1 MRTIPLRLRYAARI
15 GWAALLLG
23 WNARLYLPLH
33 GGGAAS
39 ADVARQLRFVARALD
54 GGAAR
59 EAQRHFP
66 EGFVFTWAFY
76 GLAQAER
83 GLGAPP
89 GSVVRSDALDE
100 VRRAL
105 AAVDSAEGKQ
115 PFQPELEPPYGAFY
129 TGWTTWLR
137 AQAVVL
143 AGGAAAS
150 PVEAARLDAD
160 AHAIAAAYARAPSP
174 FLPTYIGEAWPGDNV
189 VCIAA
194 LRAHD
199 RVLPP
204 VFGATID
211 AWLRAIR
218 NTADPRTGL
227 LPHEVSPRMGQ
238 VRQGARATSTAL
250 LLAVLP
256 SLDPQLAREQYRQFR
271 RLFVVSR
278 FGLPAVVEYPRGTS
292 GPGDE
297 DSGPLFYGI
306 SFSASAMAIA
316 AARANGD
323 EPLAEAL
330 RHTADFIGA
339 TPSRPGEKQYLLG
352 LVPTADAI
360 IAWAKTRPLSDRAA
374 DPVPDA
380 QAPRHLWRFP
390 VHAVSL
396 FFVAWPWRRAIAG
409 WPRHI

>member
-1 MRTIPLRLRYAARI
+1 MPRRFRYAARI
-15 GWAALLLG
+15 AWAALLVT

-39 ADVARQLRFVARALD
+39 DDVGRQLRFVERALD
-54 GGAAR
+54 AGAAR

-76 GLAQAER
+76 GLTEAER
-83 GLGAPP
+83 GLAAPP
-89 GSVVRSDALDE
+89 GSGVRAQALDE

-105 AAVDSAEGKQ
+105 AAVDSEEGKQ
-115 PFQPELEPPYGAFY
+115 PFEPELDPPYGAFY
-129 TGWTTWLR
+129 MGWTTWLR

-143 AGGAAAS
+143 AGGAAAA
-150 PVEAARLDAD
+150 PDEARRLDAD
-160 AHAIAAAYARAPSP
+160 AHAIAAAYARAPTP
-174 FLPTYIGEAWPGDNV
+174 FLPTYFGEAWPGDNV

-204 VFGATID
+204 AFGATID
-211 AWLRAIR
+211 AWLRAAR
-218 NTADPRTGL
+218 STTDPGTGL
-227 LPHEVSPRMGQ
+227 LPHRVSPRTG
-238 VRQGARATSTAL
+238 RTLEGARASSTAL

-256 SLDPQLAREQYRQFR
+256 SLDPQLAREEYRQFR

-278 FGLPAVVEYPRGTS
+278 LGLPAVREYPQGTT

-330 RHTADFIGA
+330 CHAGDFIGA

-360 IAWAKTRPLSDRAA
+360 IAWAKARPMPDRVAPLA
-374 DPVPDA
+374 PDA
-380 QAPRHLWRFP
+380 PIPRTLWRLP
-390 VHAVSL
+390 VHLLSL
-396 FFVAWPWRRAIAG
+396 FLVAWPWRRSIAR
-409 WPRHI
+409 WPLHV

>member
-1 MRTIPLRLRYAARI
+1 VLFI
-15 GWAALLLG
+15 G

-39 ADVARQLRFVARALD
+39 DDVGRQLRFVERALD
-54 GGAAR
+54 AGAAR

-76 GLAQAER
+76 GLAQAEH
-83 GLGAPP
+83 GLAAPP
-89 GSVVRSDALDE
+89 GSAVRAHAIDE

-105 AAVDSAEGKQ
+105 AAVDSDEAKQ
-115 PFQPELEPPYGAFY
+115 PFEPDLDLPYGAFY
-129 TGWTTWLR
+129 MGWTTWLR
-137 AQAVVL
+137 AQAVAL
-143 AGGAAAS
+143 AGGAAAA
-150 PVEAARLDAD
+150 PDEARRLDAD
-160 AHAIAAAYARAPSP
+160 AHTIAAAYARAPSP
-174 FLPTYIGEAWPGDNV
+174 FLPTYFSEAWPGDNV
-189 VCIAA
+189 VCMAA

-204 VFGATID
+204 TFGATID
-211 AWLRAIR
+211 AWLRAVR
-218 NTADPRTGL
+218 STTDPDTGL
-227 LPHEVSPRMGQ
+227 LPHEVNPRTGQ
-238 VRQGARATSTAL
+238 MLHGARATSTAL

-271 RLFVVSR
+271 HLFVISR
-278 FGLPAVVEYPRGTS
+278 FGLPAVIEYPCGTT
-292 GPGDE
+292 GLGDE

-330 RHTADFIGA
+330 RHAADLIGA

-360 IAWAKTRPLSDRAA
+360 IAWAKARPMADRVA
-374 DPVPDA
+374 DLTPDSP
-380 QAPRHLWRFP
+380 APRYLWRLP
-390 VHAVSL
+390 IHVLSL
-396 FFVAWPWRRAIAG
+396 LLVAWPWRRSIAR
-409 WPRHI
+409 WPRYV